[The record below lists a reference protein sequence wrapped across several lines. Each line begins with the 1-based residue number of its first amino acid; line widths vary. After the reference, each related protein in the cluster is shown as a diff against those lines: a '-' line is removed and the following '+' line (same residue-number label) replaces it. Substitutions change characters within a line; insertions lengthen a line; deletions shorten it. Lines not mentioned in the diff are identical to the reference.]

1 MSINQQLI
9 ISHAIESRSTLQQR
23 FQEHGY
29 LYIKNYV
36 SNIICNNMLNDIIS
50 ATTPYIT
57 LDKTTNLPISNGDP
71 FYETDEIWDNI
82 YPKIQSLESFHSFFH
97 SDHIIKLMEAVSN
110 SEVFV
115 YPMKMA
121 RISTPGKIGY
131 ETPPHQDAHSH
142 HAGPT
147 MAGIWVAL
155 HDAKEGMGRLK
166 ILPGSHKK
174 GVRKVFQADGVGGVQ
189 CEIFE
194 DETTWHVSDV
204 EQGDVIIF
212 HSCCIHKAEPN
223 TAKNA
228 ARLSID
234 TRFCDYG
241 AAVFST
247 NLEPHHGWR
256 IDGLDWDNIYQ
267 HWQQT
272 KLQYYWQDYPNLF

>member
-1 MSINQQLI
+1 
-9 ISHAIESRSTLQQR
+9 
-23 FQEHGY
+23 
-29 LYIKNYV
+29 
-36 SNIICNNMLNDIIS
+36 
-50 ATTPYIT
+50 
-57 LDKTTNLPISNGDP
+57 
-71 FYETDEIWDNI
+71 
-82 YPKIQSLESFHSFFH
+82 
-97 SDHIIKLMEAVSN
+97 
-110 SEVFV
+110 
-115 YPMKMA
+115 
-121 RISTPGKIGY
+121 
-131 ETPPHQDAHSH
+131 
-142 HAGPT
+142 

-166 ILPGSHKK
+166 LLPGSHKD

-194 DETTWHVSDV
+194 HETIWHVSDV
-204 EQGDVIIF
+204 AQGDVIIF

-223 TAKNA
+223 TANNA

-267 HWQQT
+267 NWQDT